1 SVMKGI
7 PTLEQLQLSCDAPRR
22 MQFWTLRVLLT
33 TQSVVKGI
41 PTLERAERDSCNYRA
56 DALRR
61 HAVLDALRPRG
72 HAECHE
78 YIQALPPYIPDCLV
92 ATYSQSPLN

>member
-1 SVMKGI
+1 RRMQFWTLRVLLTTQSVVKGI

-41 PTLERAERDSCNYRA
+41 PTLERAER
-56 DALRR
+56 
-61 HAVLDALRPRG
+61 
-72 HAECHE
+72 
-78 YIQALPPYIPDCLV
+78 
-92 ATYSQSPLN
+92 